1 MVQIFLGLDVSSEPY
16 SYFAVFH
23 EWQMKI
29 KNQPTT
35 KILIHKNNQNI
46 HMHF

>member
-29 KNQPTT
+29 K
-35 KILIHKNNQNI
+35 KNNQLKKS
-46 HMHF
+46 